1 MEKIREYRTGCILLI
16 VFIVFTILVRCVNV
30 QTIGPENSAVGFA
43 KLNGA
48 VFRALG
54 VHHGWYVFT
63 EILGYLAI
71 VLALIFVVLA
81 LIQCV
86 KRRGFRHMDREVQ
99 ALIVLYVAAVILYV
113 FFEVVV
119 VNCRPVL
126 IDGVLE
132 ASYPSSH
139 TMLSLCILGSAL
151 LPFHEE
157 IKSRNLRLAAE
168 GVTVVVMILLVV
180 GRLLSGVHWFTDII
194 GGVLL
199 GAALLALFYTACRA
213 GEGKEAS

>member
-1 MEKIREYRTGCILLI
+1 MEKFREYRTGCILLV
-16 VFIVFTILVRCVNV
+16 VFIVFTVLVRCVSV
-30 QTIGPENSAVGFA
+30 QPIGPENSAVGFA

-48 VFRALG
+48 VFRGLG
-54 VHHGWYVFT
+54 VHHAWYVFT

-71 VLALIFVVLA
+71 VLALAFVVLA

-86 KRRGFRHMDREVQ
+86 KRRGFRHMDREVK
-99 ALIVLYVAAVILYV
+99 ALIGLYIAAVILYV

-151 LPFHEE
+151 RFFHEE
-157 IKSRNLRLAAE
+157 IKTRNLRLTAE
-168 GVTVVVMILLVV
+168 AVTAVVMILLVV
-180 GRLLSGVHWFTDII
+180 GRLLSGVHWFTDVI

-199 GAALLALFYTACRA
+199 GAALVSLYYSACRA